1 VEDKNITIRANEAID
16 RLVKRGFLLL
26 GGILH
31 QYMHARYLNIATNND
46 FRRQLL
52 KKFLLDFVIMNMVV
66 FALSFLASLYGRDL
80 TETFV
85 LALFFGSGFALIL
98 GGLFGFFFSSASFW
112 GIVEF
117 FRRSGAKEEKEKP
130 KKTEKSKPKISSGQR
145 FVILGTVLLIESLL
159 LSFLL

>member
-1 VEDKNITIRANEAID
+1 
-16 RLVKRGFLLL
+16 
-26 GGILH
+26 
-31 QYMHARYLNIATNND
+31 
-46 FRRQLL
+46 
-52 KKFLLDFVIMNMVV
+52 MNMAV
-66 FALSFLASLYGRDL
+66 FALSFLVSLYGKDL

-117 FRRSGAKEEKEKP
+117 FRRSGAKEEKP

-145 FVILGTVLLIESLL
+145 FVILGVLLLIESLL
-159 LSFLL
+159 LSFLLL

>member
-1 VEDKNITIRANEAID
+1 
-16 RLVKRGFLLL
+16 
-26 GGILH
+26 
-31 QYMHARYLNIATNND
+31 MHARYLNIATNND